1 MSFIGQNMKNY
12 IQLILTFIIQLS
24 FYDSLKSQNDFL
36 KVDTIHDYKNWGWDA
51 LVIKNRYINVAVV
64 PSMGGNILQYDF
76 GVDTFLLLEPRTF
89 CQSYDTTVSPFD
101 NSWGFGG
108 LETWPTPEAWP
119 PPPFLTYRLFKY
131 TTECSNTDSVV
142 IFLNSEKEST
152 TFPGIKFDRKIS
164 VYKNST
170 RVKIEN
176 TIINQNN
183 TDVNYGIM
191 NVNYVSPTHLNE
203 NDFNNF
209 SINFP
214 VNKQSKYMDGVYYDP
229 KSKSFLGQIVP
240 GIYSIE
246 FNPSQGKIYADVK
259 DGWASFTDKKDN
271 QAYFKVFDVFENET
285 YPDNGARFEVYI
297 QASDPAFMAME
308 VISPLKKLS
317 ANGGSYTF
325 VDNLYS
331 SQSLQSTVLK
341 ANHAGA
347 TFERLK
353 YDSISTI
360 LRGSFSVFNN
370 GNIKIMIYDLNCTL
384 LQKTDS
390 FKVYPDTIIGI
401 KKEIALP
408 SNTNRIEVQ
417 AFNSADDLIGVLDY
431 IDYSEKV
438 SIENV
443 ISVSD
448 EEPINLRI
456 SNQQIQYN
464 LNIRKAGFVSIILCD
479 ITGRQTENIFSGFLN
494 TGLYS
499 MNYQLKSTYAGIY
512 LLVYSNQGKFIT
524 RKIFLSN

>member
-1 MSFIGQNMKNY
+1 MKNY
-12 IQLILTFIIQLS
+12 IQLILIVIIQLS
-24 FYDSLKSQNDFL
+24 INDSLMSQDDFL
-36 KVDTIHDYKNWGWDA
+36 KFDTIHDYKNWGWDA
-51 LVIKNRYINVAVV
+51 LVMKNKYIIVAVV

-76 GVDTFLLLEPRTF
+76 GVDTFLLLEPHTF
-89 CQSYDTTVSPFD
+89 GQSYDAKASPFD

-119 PPPFLTYRLFKY
+119 PSPFLTYRLFQY
-131 TTECSNTDSVV
+131 TTECSNTDSVI
-142 IFLNSEKEST
+142 IFLKSEKEST
-152 TFPGIKFDRKIS
+152 TFPGIQFERRIS
-164 VYKNST
+164 VFKNST

-183 TDVNYGIM
+183 FDVNYGIM
-191 NVNYVSPTHLNE
+191 NVNYVSPAHLNE
-203 NDFNNF
+203 NDYNNF

-214 VNKQSKYMDGVYYDP
+214 VNKQSKYKDSVYYNP

-297 QASDPAFMAME
+297 QASGPAFMAME
-308 VISPLKKLS
+308 VISPSKKLI

-325 VDNLYS
+325 DDNLYS

-360 LRGSFSVFNN
+360 LKGSFSVFNN
-370 GNIKIMIYDLNCTL
+370 GNIKIMIYDSNYTL
-384 LQKTDS
+384 LQKIDS

-401 KKEIALP
+401 KEEIALP

-417 AFNSADDLIGVLDY
+417 TFNPANEMIGVLDY

-438 SIENV
+438 SPENV

-448 EEPINLRI
+448 EEPIKFMI
-456 SNQQIQYN
+456 SNRQIQYN
-464 LNIRKAGFVSIILCD
+464 LKIRKAGFISIILCD
-479 ITGRQTENIFSGFLN
+479 VMGRQTENIFSGFLN
-494 TGLYS
+494 IGEYS
-499 MNYQLKSTYAGIY
+499 MNYKLKSTYAGIY
-512 LLVYSNQGKFIT
+512 LLVYSYQGKIIT
-524 RKIFLSN
+524 RKIILSD